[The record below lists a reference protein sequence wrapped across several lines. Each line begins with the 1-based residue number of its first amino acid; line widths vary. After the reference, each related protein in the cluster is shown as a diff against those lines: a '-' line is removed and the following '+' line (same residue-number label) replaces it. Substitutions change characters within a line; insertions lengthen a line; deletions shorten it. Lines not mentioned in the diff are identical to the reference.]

1 MDNFFSSF
9 SNSIVGFVVVIAGY
23 TTTLPKVGDESTSL
37 LLLLGVG
44 LYFGGPMVGWLFSLI
59 TISSTH

>member
-1 MDNFFSSF
+1 MDNFFLSF
-9 SNSIVGFVVVIAGY
+9 SNSIVGFVVAIAGY

-59 TISSTH
+59 TISSAH